1 MISFPYS
8 YLIYDCLSLQFQLL
22 VLQYCVVYHDCKLF
36 KKEFMMYKLCL
47 CMQADPEVGVCLFRT
62 LKLLPT
68 ISELCF
74 SFTTCCY
81 F

>member
-36 KKEFMMYKLCL
+36 KNEFMMYKYAC
-47 CMQADPEVGVCLFRT
+47 VCRQI
-62 LKLLPT
+62 LK
-68 ISELCF
+68 
-74 SFTTCCY
+74 
-81 F
+81 